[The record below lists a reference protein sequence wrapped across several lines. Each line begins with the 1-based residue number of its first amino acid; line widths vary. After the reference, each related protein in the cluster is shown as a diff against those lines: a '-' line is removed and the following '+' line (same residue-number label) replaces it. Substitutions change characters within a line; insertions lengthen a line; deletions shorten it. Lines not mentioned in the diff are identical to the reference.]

1 MTKKNLYE
9 FGEFQGKRN
18 IVNLSENVQAVDDVY
33 RVRKRIDVPMSLV
46 NAFKKKVK
54 DESGKNISQFY
65 SDVEIAEEIAEYVTT
80 SYMTIENLPV
90 NLILGD
96 QYAKAQGGAQGQ
108 AQSTDTEGLDETQPA
123 QGLPQMQGQPGAQ
136 MPQAQ
141 AQAGAQPGA
150 QGQPMAQ
157 SMPPAQGA
165 QRTAAQIPPAQG
177 GQAI

>member
-1 MTKKNLYE
+1 MTKNLYE

-18 IVNLSENVQAVDDVY
+18 ITPLTENVQAVDDVY

-65 SDVEIAEEIAEYVTT
+65 SDVELAEEIADYIIT
-80 SYMTIENLPV
+80 SYVSIENLPV

-96 QYAKAQGGAQGQ
+96 QYSKAQGAQAQGQ
-108 AQSTDTEGLDETQPA
+108 PDETEGLDETQPQA
-123 QGLPQMQGQPGAQ
+123 QMPPQVQGQP
-136 MPQAQ
+136 P
-141 AQAGAQPGA
+141 AQPGA
-150 QGQPMAQ
+150 QGQAQ
-157 SMPPAQGA
+157 AGAQAPAPPAQGA
-165 QRTAAQIPPAQG
+165 QKTAAQIPPAQG

>member
-1 MTKKNLYE
+1 MTKNLYE

-18 IVNLSENVQAVDDVY
+18 NNPLTENVQAVDDVY

-65 SDVEIAEEIAEYVTT
+65 SDVELAEEIAGYVTANYV
-80 SYMTIENLPV
+80 SIENLPV

-96 QYAKAQGGAQGQ
+96 QYSKAQGGAQ
-108 AQSTDTEGLDETQPA
+108 AQSFDDTEGIDETQPA
-123 QGLPQMQGQPGAQ
+123 Q
-136 MPQAQ
+136 
-141 AQAGAQPGA
+141 AQPGA
-150 QGQPMAQ
+150 QGQPPAQ
-157 SMPPAQGA
+157 AQPGAQGQPPAQAQMPAPPVQGA

-177 GQAI
+177 GGGQAI